1 MSQYNKIM
9 HIPYIKPGGG
19 NPIGGK
25 RSQMQAKESALILT
39 VVSISKIPSS
49 SVIYAEDI
57 SQTHSG
63 SLIAS

>member
-9 HIPYIKPGGG
+9 HIPYVKPGGG

-25 RSQMQAKESALILT
+25 GSQMQAKESAPIPT
-39 VVSISKIPSS
+39 VMSTTKIPSL
-49 SVIYAEDI
+49 SVLYAEDI
-57 SQTHSG
+57 SQTHSR